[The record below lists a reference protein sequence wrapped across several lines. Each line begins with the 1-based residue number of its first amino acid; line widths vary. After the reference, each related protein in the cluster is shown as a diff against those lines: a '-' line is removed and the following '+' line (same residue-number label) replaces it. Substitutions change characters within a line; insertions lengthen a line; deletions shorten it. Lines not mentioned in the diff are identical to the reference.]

1 MVQSDALKRAK
12 AKYYQKIKDD
22 PNYKEK
28 IANNSKRYYEQNKE
42 KQIETCK
49 QYYAENKE
57 KVLQYS
63 KDKRKENKIKAV
75 VSKLENISV
84 EDLAKILIEA
94 RKTSLLDFEK

>member
-57 KVLQYS
+57 KLLQYS

-94 RKTSLLDFEK
+94 R

>member
-28 IANNSKRYYEQNKE
+28 IANNSKKYYEQNKE

-57 KVLQYS
+57 KLLQYS

-75 VSKLENISV
+75 VSKLENICV

>member
-1 MVQSDALKRAK
+1 MVQSEAQKRAK
-12 AKYYQKIKDD
+12 AKYYQKLKEN
-22 PNYKEK
+22 PEYKE
-28 IANNSKRYYEQNKE
+28 ASAKRTKEYYTNNKE
-42 KQIETCK
+42 KHMESCK
-49 QYYAENKE
+49 QYYAENRE
-57 KVLQYS
+57 KLLQYS

>member
-1 MVQSDALKRAK
+1 MSDALKRAK

-57 KVLQYS
+57 KLLQYS

-94 RKTSLLDFEK
+94 RKTSLLDFE

>member
-57 KVLQYS
+57 KRLQYS

>member
-42 KQIETCK
+42 KQIKTCK

-57 KVLQYS
+57 KLLQYS
-63 KDKRKENKIKAV
+63 KDKRKENKMKAV

-94 RKTSLLDFEK
+94 RKTSLLDFET

>member
-1 MVQSDALKRAK
+1 MSDALKRAK

-57 KVLQYS
+57 KLLQYS
-63 KDKRKENKIKAV
+63 KDKRKENKMKAV

-94 RKTSLLDFEK
+94 RKTSLLDFE

>member
-1 MVQSDALKRAK
+1 MSDALKRAK

-28 IANNSKRYYEQNKE
+28 MANNSKRYYEQNKE

-57 KVLQYS
+57 KLLQYS
-63 KDKRKENKIKAV
+63 KDKRKENKMKAV

-94 RKTSLLDFEK
+94 RKTSLLDFE

>member
-57 KVLQYS
+57 KLLQYS
-63 KDKRKENKIKAV
+63 KDKRKENKMKVV

-94 RKTSLLDFEK
+94 RKTSLLDFE

>member
-57 KVLQYS
+57 KLLQYS
-63 KDKRKENKIKAV
+63 KDKRKENKMKAV
-75 VSKLENISV
+75 VSKLENISM